1 MSAATISLP
10 YGLHSSQD
18 LSDIVAHRAAASVVY
33 ADVLK
38 AASCTHL
45 ACLRGL
51 DAGALFRLSAAQSF
65 GPVVDGICL
74 TAAPTEL
81 IAAGQFNKVPVVIGS
96 NRDE

>member
-1 MSAATISLP
+1 M
-10 YGLHSSQD
+10 
-18 LSDIVAHRAAASVVY
+18 
-33 ADVLK
+33 
-38 AASCTHL
+38 
-45 ACLRGL
+45 